1 MVKKVDYPQGTAD
14 WKKSAVDW
22 LFAEGLLTDE
32 TWKGKIEQPLPLWAQ
47 ASLYQRLFQKLK
59 EGRKNGSKSEI

>member
-1 MVKKVDYPQGTAD
+1 MVREINYPKGTVD

-32 TWKGKIEQPLPLWAQ
+32 SWKEKIEQPLPLWAQ
-47 ASLYQRLFQKLK
+47 AALYNRLFQKLK
-59 EGRKNGSKSEI
+59 EERK